1 MKYVSKA
8 LEQTLSVTG
17 IVNLHFFEFSGDFA
31 TEGERH
37 PFYELIFVNSGR
49 MLVLSEDYTGYL
61 SKHQMILHRPNAE
74 HSLKCDAGGVPG
86 VIIIGFEAN
95 STILDEFA
103 KTPLTLSDNLIK

>member
-61 SKHQMILHRPNAE
+61 SKHQMILHNCR
-74 HSLKCDAGGVPG
+74 HISSGRQTLGV
-86 VIIIGFEAN
+86 A
-95 STILDEFA
+95 SR
-103 KTPLTLSDNLIK
+103 